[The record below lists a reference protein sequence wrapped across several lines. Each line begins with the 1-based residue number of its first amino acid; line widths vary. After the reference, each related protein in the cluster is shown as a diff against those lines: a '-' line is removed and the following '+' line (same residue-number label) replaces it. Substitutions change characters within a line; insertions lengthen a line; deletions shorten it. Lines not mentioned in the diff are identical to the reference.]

1 MRSWASATPL
11 PNGKLSDDWG
21 PTTMKTILTG
31 RDMIQLIA
39 VAKFALEQGHDD
51 DIGDA
56 LGLSEFELFR
66 LHDIA
71 KTFLGYG
78 DES

>member
-1 MRSWASATPL
+1 
-11 PNGKLSDDWG
+11 
-21 PTTMKTILTG
+21 MKTIMTG

-39 VAKFALEQGHDD
+39 IAKFALEQLHDD
-51 DIGDA
+51 DIGEE
-56 LGLSEFELFR
+56 LGLSAFELFR

-78 DES
+78 NES

>member
-1 MRSWASATPL
+1 
-11 PNGKLSDDWG
+11 
-21 PTTMKTILTG
+21 
-31 RDMIQLIA
+31 MIQLIA
-39 VAKFALEQGHDD
+39 VAKYALEEGPD
-51 DIGDA
+51 DIGEE

>member
-11 PNGKLSDDWG
+11 PSGRLSLDWG
-21 PTTMKTILTG
+21 TTTMKTIMTG

-39 VAKFALEQGHDD
+39 VAKYALEEGPD
-51 DIGDA
+51 DIGEE

>member
-1 MRSWASATPL
+1 
-11 PNGKLSDDWG
+11 
-21 PTTMKTILTG
+21 MKTIMTG

-39 VAKFALEQGHDD
+39 VAKFALEQERDD

>member
-1 MRSWASATPL
+1 
-11 PNGKLSDDWG
+11 
-21 PTTMKTILTG
+21 MKTIMTG
-31 RDMIQLIA
+31 PDMILLIA
-39 VAKFALEQGHDD
+39 IAKAALEGKS
-51 DIGDA
+51 ISDA
-56 LGLSEFELFR
+56 LALSEFEMFR